1 MIKAISQFPSLKR
14 TSQRKK
20 NYQWRTISSAK
31 SWPYS
36 QKRRYYKVARLWRDK
51 GSVRAN
57 QRDKEKAMHID
68 LTFVVKI
75 PNSLSFENGI
85 LTLIKKTDRNVYRY
99 INTDTNNIYLI
110 SFENFQKLLLKQD
123 LTWSNMNL
131 FIA

>member
-1 MIKAISQFPSLKR
+1 
-14 TSQRKK
+14 
-20 NYQWRTISSAK
+20 
-31 SWPYS
+31 
-36 QKRRYYKVARLWRDK
+36 
-51 GSVRAN
+51 
-57 QRDKEKAMHID
+57 MHID